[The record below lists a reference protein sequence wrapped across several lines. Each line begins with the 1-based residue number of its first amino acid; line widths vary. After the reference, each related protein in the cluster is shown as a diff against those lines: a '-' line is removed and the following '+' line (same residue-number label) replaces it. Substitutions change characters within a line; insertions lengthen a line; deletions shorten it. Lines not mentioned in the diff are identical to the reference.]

1 MATDLSNIR
10 SGRELRE
17 NPVQASHF
25 TKRKVEVQRGKGNFL
40 GPL

>member
-17 NPVQASHF
+17 NPVQALHF
-25 TKRKVEVQRGKGNFL
+25 TKRKVEVQGEKENFL
-40 GPL
+40 GRL